1 MADNGTIKLAM
12 VNDVMRRC
20 GKLPVSALDTGGQ
33 SSPGLVERTID
44 DAISEILS
52 KGWYFNR
59 RYNVESTADGD
70 GLHQLSALEANLG
83 TIYSIDTDATDA
95 YIPITVTHHTDG
107 ETDTRVLYNLDD
119 KTDEWGADAT
129 LRVAFIYRSDV
140 QDLPEQF
147 KKWIISLSAFNHN
160 RHFLQNEARDGQL
173 QQEMMYS
180 QACANR
186 EEIEVAD
193 VNVLDTPEQDQIR
206 GRHRKKNRSS
216 H

>member
-1 MADNGTIKLAM
+1 MVDLATTKLAM

-20 GKLPVSALDTGGQ
+20 GKLPVNALDTGGQ

-70 GLHQLSALEANLG
+70 GLHQLSALETGTG
-83 TIYSIDTDATDA
+83 TIYSVDTDVTDA
-95 YIPITVTHHTDG
+95 YIPVTVTHNSD
-107 ETDTRVLYNLDD
+107 ERVLYDLDN
-119 KTDEWGADAT
+119 KTDDWGAAAT

-147 KKWIISLSAFNHN
+147 KKWIISLAAFNHN

-173 QQEMMYS
+173 QQEMVYS

-206 GRHRKKNRSS
+206 GRPRMKNRSI